1 MLTKP
6 CLWYLKL
13 YLEFLKCP
21 GKKKTE
27 SHELAPAANGHDGM
41 LDAFIFIRIYT
52 SNMLS
57 TDWSGK
63 LNDQPRWLFGKM
75 LLLA

>member
-1 MLTKP
+1 MSLV
-6 CLWYLKL
+6 
-13 YLEFLKCP
+13 LEALFRISQMP
-21 GKKKTE
+21 RKKKTE